1 MEMLTQI
8 EASQNPFRL
17 GNYWILWR
25 MILNTPKV
33 QCSKFICRFKSFIGD
48 AKLPV
53 QYSNWQVLDKD
64 LISHFK
70 SCIIHRLNGFMCVA
84 LSPGHFLSSLIC
96 RAKKGTHFHFLF
108 QAPMLQHNMQTLF
121 HLELVL
127 LSYAVFKPGVFT
139 TSNLARLVGTQ
150 CLKKPVCFL
159 IHLCFLC
166 QAAMAELI
174 AMTLFVIIGC
184 GAACANG
191 ASNSSNRL
199 QVALAFGMGILVL
212 AYSIGHH
219 SGGQINC
226 AVTLSLVLG
235 GQVPWYQ
242 GLANLVAQLL
252 GSLLGAGLLC
262 GVFPCEVDA
271 TKSVGTNIIDDRWGV
286 GSVLLGEFLGTFILC
301 YVVWETAVSPLASCG
316 KNACIAIGFAVFLA
330 HVILLPV
337 DGCSINPTRSFGPA
351 IVGIIRNCDG
361 MSTKGLE
368 EMGQKSGKGGQ
379 RRSKKKNICLVMG
392 CDG

>member
-1 MEMLTQI
+1 MLTQI
-8 EASQNPFRL
+8 EDSQNPFRL
-17 GNYWILWR
+17 GNYWILGFYWC

-33 QCSKFICRFKSFIGD
+33 QCSKFCRVKCLVRRSSEYSIQLGKFISYRFEKSLHIMYHSSVARFRACFVVIC
-48 AKLPV
+48 
-53 QYSNWQVLDKD
+53 
-64 LISHFK
+64 
-70 SCIIHRLNGFMCVA
+70 GF
-84 LSPGHFLSSLIC
+84 
-96 RAKKGTHFHFLF
+96 RARC
-108 QAPMLQHNMQTLF
+108 
-121 HLELVL
+121 
-127 LSYAVFKPGVFT
+127 FT
-139 TSNLARLVGTQ
+139 TSNLVGFWAPNERKPICFTIQ
-150 CLKKPVCFL
+150 LCL
-159 IHLCFLC
+159 LC

-191 ASNSSNRL
+191 ASDSSNRL

-242 GLANLVAQLL
+242 GLTNLVAQLL

-301 YVVWETAVSPLASCG
+301 FVVWETAVSPLASCG

-368 EMGQKSGKGGQ
+368 EIGQKLGKGGQ
-379 RRSKKKNICLVMG
+379 RCSKNESFAW
-392 CDG
+392 